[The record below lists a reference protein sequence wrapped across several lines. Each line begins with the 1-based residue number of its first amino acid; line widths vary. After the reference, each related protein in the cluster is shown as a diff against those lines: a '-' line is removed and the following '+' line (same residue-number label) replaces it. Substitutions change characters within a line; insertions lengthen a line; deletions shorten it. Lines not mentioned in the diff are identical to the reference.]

1 MKLKFTVVLLVITN
15 LTIGQ
20 AQLQETYA
28 SSITADE
35 LKEKLYTYA
44 SDEFEG
50 RETGDKGQ
58 KMAVE
63 YLKNIYTEL
72 AISAAK

>member
-28 SSITADE
+28 SSITEDE
-35 LKEKLYTYA
+35 LKEKL
-44 SDEFEG
+44 
-50 RETGDKGQ
+50 
-58 KMAVE
+58 
-63 YLKNIYTEL
+63 
-72 AISAAK
+72 